1 MSTTFKK
8 EKKRKEKKRK
18 EKKRKEKKRNQCLLE
33 GKQNY
38 CCPMNLGEM

>member
-8 EKKRKEKKRK
+8 EKKRKE
-18 EKKRKEKKRNQCLLE
+18 LE